1 MEFTEIF
8 SNVWTWIVGVIG
20 MIGVP
25 TITGIIAAFS
35 AMARQHKITQNY
47 YDSVENLVG
56 NATQAGINQIKNI
69 TFKND
74 IQPLVE
80 SELKKVYEYSIAV
93 LETSLKA
100 VQGQYGHVVDVLEAL
115 AKYFDNSIGVSE
127 DAKAELKEAIEEAKN
142 SLVSAE
148 PVESEVVIVASP
160 EPVSNEENSGSNNTN
175 AIR

>member
-8 SNVWTWIVGVIG
+8 SNVWTWIAGVIG

-35 AMARQHKITQNY
+35 AMARQRKITQNY
-47 YDSVENLVG
+47 YDSVENLVDK
-56 NATQAGINQIKNI
+56 ATNAGIDRIKNI

-100 VQGQYGHVVDVLEAL
+100 VQGQYGHVVEVLEAL
-115 AKYFDNSIGVSE
+115 SKYFDNSIGVSDE
-127 DAKAELKEAIEEAKN
+127 AKAELKQAIEEAKN
-142 SLVSAE
+142 QATVTE
-148 PVESEVVIVASP
+148 PVESNINVA
-160 EPVSNEENSGSNNTN
+160 PVENNVANTQNSGSNNTN

>member
-1 MEFTEIF
+1 M
-8 SNVWTWIVGVIG
+8 
-20 MIGVP
+20 
-25 TITGIIAAFS
+25 
-35 AMARQHKITQNY
+35 
-47 YDSVENLVG
+47 VG

-100 VQGQYGHVVDVLEAL
+100 VKGQYGHVIDVLEAL

-142 SLVSAE
+142 SLEETE
-148 PVESEVVIVASP
+148 PVESEVVIVSSP